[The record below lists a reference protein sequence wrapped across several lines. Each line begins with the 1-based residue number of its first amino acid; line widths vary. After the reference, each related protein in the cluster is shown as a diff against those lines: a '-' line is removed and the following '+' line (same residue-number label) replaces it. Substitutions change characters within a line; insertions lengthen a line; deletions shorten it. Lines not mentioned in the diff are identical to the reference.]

1 MSPFLVAGP
10 FAAPMASF
18 GGGEG
23 TLRLF
28 LRSYAT
34 DIGIS
39 GTMPSQ
45 GSMEALAT
53 LVAMT
58 RPARP
63 ARVSFLFSLPIKS
76 S

>member
-28 LRSYAT
+28 LRSYVT

-39 GTMPSQ
+39 GTMLSQ
-45 GSMEALAT
+45 GSMDAGHISRNH
-53 LVAMT
+53 
-58 RPARP
+58 RPANP
-63 ARVSFLFSLPIKS
+63 AKTQFSGSAYQS
-76 S
+76 SSS